1 VAAIT
6 RSFAGTCSHAND
18 IIKSP
23 VHTLPPEVL
32 SIIFTL
38 ALPSNQ
44 QLIPGTPRPRLTNP
58 FPLCAVCSLWRS
70 LALATPQLWKRVFVH
85 IPFNISRADS
95 ELKAVDLVPWIERSG
110 SLPLTLF
117 ISYDDNMPLDEMG
130 PVASIAQVLNHY
142 APRWETLYLQYPDQ
156 NMHRIGSDSSR
167 LFRIIE
173 WSSLQQVY
181 WFRTHTNPLAQKHKI
196 IPWAQV
202 THLEIHCSISFS
214 HAVSIF
220 KGCQKLLQLSISI
233 ESWSFEALAS
243 PVTLHDLSVMHLTT
257 ANLSA
262 VVQLI
267 SLPSIREISVQRMAR
282 RPSDL
287 KSLLCFLT
295 RSSCTLDKLK
305 IYGPP
310 FAPGELVH
318 ILAHRSCNSLASL
331 IISDYR
337 PSTQASA
344 DGKVLQRL
352 TLHRNDSLCTHLKS
366 LVLDCQGSLSTL
378 LSMVESR
385 IGSDA
390 CQLPDGLLQH
400 LHLRILN
407 FHDEEELGQVI
418 KRSGMEYVVVP
429 EKSINVYTV
438 ALRRCRLTLVLAK
451 LDDS

>member
-1 VAAIT
+1 M
-6 RSFAGTCSHAND
+6 
-18 IIKSP
+18 
-23 VHTLPPEVL
+23 
-32 SIIFTL
+32 IFTL

-44 QLIPGTPRPRLTNP
+44 QLIPGTPKPGLTNP
-58 FPLCAVCSLWRS
+58 LPLCAVCSSWRS
-70 LALATPQLWKRVFVH
+70 LALTTPQLWKRVFVH
-85 IPFNISRADS
+85 IPFNISRAEA
-95 ELKAVDLVPWIERSG
+95 ELKVVDLVPWIERSG
-110 SLPLTLF
+110 PLPLTLF
-117 ISYDDNMPLDEMG
+117 ISYDDNMPLDETR

-142 APRWETLYLQYPDQ
+142 APRWEALYLQYPDQ
-156 NMHRIGSDSSR
+156 NMHRIGSDSSP

-173 WSSLQQVY
+173 WSSLKQVY
-181 WFRTHTNPLAQKHKI
+181 WFRTHTNPLAQEHKI
-196 IPWAQV
+196 IPWAQL
-202 THLEIHCSISFS
+202 THLEINCSISFS

-220 KGCQKLLQLSISI
+220 KGCQKLLRLSISI

-282 RPSDL
+282 RPADL
-287 KSLLCFLT
+287 KSLLCFLA

-318 ILAHRSCNSLASL
+318 ILAHRSCNSLISL

-344 DGKVLQRL
+344 DDNVLQRL
-352 TLHRNDSLCTHLKS
+352 ALHQNDSLCTHLKY
-366 LVLDCQGSLSTL
+366 LVLDCQGPLSTL
-378 LSMVESR
+378 LNMVESR
-385 IGSDA
+385 IGSNV
-390 CQLPDGLLQH
+390 CQLPDGLLQY
-400 LHLRILN
+400 LRLRILN
-407 FHDEEELGQVI
+407 FHDEEELDEVI

-429 EKSINVYTV
+429 EKSINIYTV
-438 ALRRCRLTLVLAK
+438 TLRRRGLRLLVLVK
-451 LDDS
+451 LDDSRFRSDARRPQNIIN